1 MRTIDVPSGERLK
14 RLTRTCKAGD
24 DASLWTSELQ
34 EYAAEAKLAM
44 IQTEQELDRIWFDCF
59 ITLAE
64 RRRGLRPARTGEE
77 QPPLS
82 Q

>member
-1 MRTIDVPSGERLK
+1 MRTIDVPSSERVKTLTQTGE
-14 RLTRTCKAGD
+14 AGD
-24 DASLWTSELQ
+24 DGSWWTSELQ

-59 ITLAE
+59 ITLAK
-64 RRRGLRPARTGEE
+64 RRRGLHPTRTGEE

-82 Q
+82 E